1 MSRRSGRIPGL
12 VALVSRDGHTHVE
25 AVGTAAA
32 TVLLDEYRLRLD
44 DPQQRPARRARRQDL
59 GPVARTPVPT
69 CRPTFAQD
77 STAAEA
83 PGPTSRVTGGLLTT
97 ASQVGQIGPV
107 DQPLL
112 QSEPIDRGTVVDAL
126 VARVRADI
134 LSGRY
139 PAGSLLPPER
149 ALAASY
155 GVTRTS
161 LKHALVRLVQAGL
174 LATKHGVGTR
184 VLDHAR
190 LRSLELLPELVM
202 ADGPG
207 WFVEIFETRR
217 EIGALVVARAAERA
231 EEEHHTRLTDLVD
244 RVRTAAGPDEA
255 QVAEC
260 EIHRVFGEA
269 CGNRVYR
276 ILVDTLLDAYMPVR
290 ALFVQ
295 PFVDPPVAAARIR
308 SVVEAVIM
316 RDPIEAHSA
325 ATAYLAETERLMLGQ
340 E

>member
-1 MSRRSGRIPGL
+1 
-12 VALVSRDGHTHVE
+12 
-25 AVGTAAA
+25 
-32 TVLLDEYRLRLD
+32 
-44 DPQQRPARRARRQDL
+44 
-59 GPVARTPVPT
+59 
-69 CRPTFAQD
+69 
-77 STAAEA
+77 
-83 PGPTSRVTGGLLTT
+83 
-97 ASQVGQIGPV
+97 V

-112 QSEPIDRGTVVDAL
+112 QSDPIQRGTVVDAL

-134 LSGRY
+134 LNGRY
-139 PAGSLLPPER
+139 PPGSLLPPER
-149 ALAASY
+149 ALATSY

-217 EIGALVVARAAERA
+217 EIGALVAARAASRA
-231 EEEHHTRLTDLVD
+231 TAEHHTRLTDLVA
-244 RVRTAAGPDEA
+244 RVRQARDADEA

-269 CGNRVYR
+269 CANRVYR

-290 ALFVQ
+290 TLFSQ
-295 PFVDPPVAAARIR
+295 PFADPPAAAARITPA
-308 SVVEAVIM
+308 VEAVIAG
-316 RDPIEAHSA
+316 DAVVAHDA
-325 ATAYLAETERLMLGQ
+325 AAAYLAETERLMLG
-340 E
+340 

>member
-1 MSRRSGRIPGL
+1 M
-12 VALVSRDGHTHVE
+12 
-25 AVGTAAA
+25 
-32 TVLLDEYRLRLD
+32 
-44 DPQQRPARRARRQDL
+44 
-59 GPVARTPVPT
+59 
-69 CRPTFAQD
+69 
-77 STAAEA
+77 
-83 PGPTSRVTGGLLTT
+83 
-97 ASQVGQIGPV
+97 

-112 QSEPIDRGTVVDAL
+112 QNEPIGRGTVVDAL

-139 PAGSLLPPER
+139 PPGSLLPPER

-161 LKHALVRLVQAGL
+161 LKHALVRLVQTGL
-174 LATKHGVGTR
+174 VATKHGVGTR

-231 EEEHHTRLTDLVD
+231 TAEHHDRLTDLVN
-244 RVRTAAGPDEA
+244 RVRTAADPDEA

-260 EIHRVFGEA
+260 AIHRLFGEA

-290 ALFVQ
+290 ALFVR
-295 PFVDPPVAAARIR
+295 PFSDPPVAAARIAP
-308 SVVEAVIM
+308 VVEAVIVG
-316 RDPIEAHSA
+316 DPADAHQA
-325 ATAYLAETERLMLGQ
+325 ATMYLAETERMMLGQ